1 MTPAF
6 EKLQKQLKQ
15 LPGLGFRSSERIA
28 LHLLVEKPAQLPA
41 LVAALEEASRV
52 VKRCARCG
60 NLAESVTG
68 DGSSDGA
75 DAPSS
80 GTGDSPVGSGG
91 MADSAMFSEH
101 GRVARATQPICAI
114 CADARRDRSLVC
126 VVEHVPDLVAMERSG
141 AYRGVYHVLHGKLS
155 PISGVGPE
163 QLNFAALFARVKS
176 GEAREL
182 ILALSNDI
190 EGEATCHYLTQHLPK
205 SANGESSASGESGGS
220 GGSGGGESVKTTRI
234 GFGLPSG
241 GGVLYADSVTLK
253 SALEGRREYL

>member
-41 LVAALEEASRV
+41 LVAAMEEASRV

-60 NLAESVTG
+60 NLAESA
-68 DGSSDGA
+68 SAGA
-75 DAPSS
+75 GVASDAP
-80 GTGDSPVGSGG
+80 V
-91 MADSAMFSEH
+91 
-101 GRVARATQPICAI
+101 CAI
-114 CADARRDRSLVC
+114 CADERRDRSLVC

-163 QLNFAALFARVKS
+163 QLNFAALFERVKS

-205 SANGESSASGESGGS
+205 QAGGASSTGNASSTGGAGSAGSTNDGS
-220 GGSGGGESVKTTRI
+220 GGSGSASGDESVKTTRI